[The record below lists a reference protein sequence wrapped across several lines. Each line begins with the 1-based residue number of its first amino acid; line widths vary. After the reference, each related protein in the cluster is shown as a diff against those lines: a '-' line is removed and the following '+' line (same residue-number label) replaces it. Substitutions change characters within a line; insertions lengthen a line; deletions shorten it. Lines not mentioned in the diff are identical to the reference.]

1 MFRLNE
7 ALRNRR
13 SQVKNSHP
21 LQVVATTV
29 ASLSPRP
36 APAATPVVAIVAVVA
51 KKPADDVRIGDLVD
65 QLRGEG
71 AELVCLHNLLCL
83 RPMDWNQLNRVGAN
97 WRDLL
102 AYLHRHEGD
111 SQNGSGRKA

>member
-7 ALRNRR
+7 ALRNWRG
-13 SQVKNSHP
+13 QVKTAP
-21 LQVVATTV
+21 TLQGVATTV

-36 APAATPVVAIVAVVA
+36 ASAATRVVATVAVVA
-51 KKPADDVRIGDLVD
+51 KNPAEDVCIEDLVD

-71 AELVCLHNLLCL
+71 AELFYLDNQLCL
-83 RPMDWNQLNRVGAN
+83 RPMDWNHFHRASDN

-102 AYLHRHEGD
+102 AYLHWHEED
-111 SQNGSGRKA
+111 NQNGSGRQA

>member
-13 SQVKNSHP
+13 SPVKNALP
-21 LQVVATTV
+21 LQGVATMV
-29 ASLSPRP
+29 ATLSPRP
-36 APAATPVVAIVAVVA
+36 GPASTRIVATVAAVA
-51 KKPADDVRIGDLVD
+51 KKPVDDVRIEDLVD

-71 AELVCLHNLLCL
+71 AELVCLDNQLCL
-83 RPMDWNQLNRVGAN
+83 RPMDWNQLHRVSDH

-102 AYLHRHEGD
+102 AYLHRH
-111 SQNGSGRKA
+111 

>member
-13 SQVKNSHP
+13 SQVKKNPP

-29 ASLSPRP
+29 ATLSPRP
-36 APAATPVVAIVAVVA
+36 APAATPVVA
-51 KKPADDVRIGDLVD
+51 KKPADDVRIEILVD
-65 QLRGEG
+65 QLRSECT
-71 AELVCLHNLLCL
+71 ELVCLDNQLCL
-83 RPMDWNQLNRVGAN
+83 RPTDWDQLNRVGAN

-102 AYLHRHEGD
+102 AYLHRHKGD
-111 SQNGSGRKA
+111 NQNGSGRQA

>member
-13 SQVKNSHP
+13 GQVKNAPP

-36 APAATPVVAIVAVVA
+36 DPASTRLVATVAAVANNPAA
-51 KKPADDVRIGDLVD
+51 DVRIEDLVG
-65 QLRGEG
+65 QLRSEG
-71 AELVCLHNLLCL
+71 AELFCLGKQLCL
-83 RPMDWNQLNRVGAN
+83 RPKDWNQFHRVNNRWG
-97 WRDLL
+97 DLL
-102 AYLHRHEGD
+102 AYLHRHEGEKK
-111 SQNGSGRKA
+111 NGPNRQA

>member
-13 SQVKNSHP
+13 GQVKNSQP
-21 LQVVATTV
+21 SQVVATTV
-29 ASLSPRP
+29 ASLSPRH
-36 APAATPVVAIVAVVA
+36 APATTKIVATAAAVA
-51 KKPADDVRIGDLVD
+51 KKPVDDVRIEDLVD

-71 AELVCLHNLLCL
+71 AELVCLDNQLCL
-83 RPMDWNQLNRVGAN
+83 RPMDWNQLHRVSDH

-102 AYLHRHEGD
+102 AYLHRH
-111 SQNGSGRKA
+111 

>member
-13 SQVKNSHP
+13 SPVKNTPP
-21 LQVVATTV
+21 LQGVATTV
-29 ASLSPRP
+29 ASLSPRL
-36 APAATPVVAIVAVVA
+36 APATTRVVATVAAVA
-51 KKPADDVRIGDLVD
+51 TKPVDDVRIEDLVD

-71 AELVCLHNLLCL
+71 AELVCLDNQLCL
-83 RPMDWNQLNRVGAN
+83 RPMDWNQLHQVSDH

-102 AYLHRHEGD
+102 VYLHRH
-111 SQNGSGRKA
+111 

>member
-29 ASLSPRP
+29 ASLSPRH
-36 APAATPVVAIVAVVA
+36 APATTRVVATVAAVA
-51 KKPADDVRIGDLVD
+51 KKTADDSRMEILVD
-65 QLRGEG
+65 QLRSEG
-71 AELVCLHNLLCL
+71 AELFYLDNQLCL
-83 RPMDWNQLNRVGAN
+83 RPTDWNHLHRVN
-97 WRDLL
+97 DHWRDLL
-102 AYLHRHEGD
+102 AYLHGHEEG
-111 SQNGSGRKA
+111 N

>member
-13 SQVKNSHP
+13 DQVKNTPP

-36 APAATPVVAIVAVVA
+36 APAATRVVASVAAVA
-51 KKPADDVRIGDLVD
+51 KNSADDVCMEDLVN
-65 QLRGEG
+65 QLRSEG
-71 AELVCLHNLLCL
+71 ADLIYLDNQLRL
-83 RPMDWNQLNRVGAN
+83 RPMTWNQLKRVGAN

-102 AYLHRHEGD
+102 AYLHRHKEEN
-111 SQNGSGRKA
+111 QNGSGRQA

>member
-13 SQVKNSHP
+13 SQIKTAPTLHA
-21 LQVVATTV
+21 VATTV
-29 ASLSPRP
+29 ASLSPRH
-36 APAATPVVAIVAVVA
+36 APAATPVVATVAVVA
-51 KKPADDVRIGDLVD
+51 KKPVDDVCIEDLVG

-71 AELVCLHNLLCL
+71 AALVCLDNQLCL
-83 RPMDWNQLNRVGAN
+83 RPMDWNQLHRVSDH

-102 AYLHRHEGD
+102 AYLHRHEGED
-111 SQNGSGRKA
+111 QHGSGRKA